1 MTKNT
6 KALTLADFIFNSKPK
21 PSHVKRI
28 RERGIH
34 RLSQKFKP
42 WNSKVKHVA
51 KFIPDEAFV
60 QNETYGFDV
69 SLTYFKARIE
79 NQLGIK

>member
-6 KALTLADFIFNSKPK
+6 KALTLQDFISNAAPK
-21 PSHVKRI
+21 ESHVARI

-51 KFIPDEAFV
+51 KFVPNEAFV
-60 QNETYGFDV
+60 QNETYGFDID
-69 SLTYFKARIE
+69 LNYFKARVE
-79 NQLGIK
+79 QQLGKK